1 MQAPP
6 QLKLPFAIHAPGRR
20 RVQMKF
26 SIHIA
31 LVPPCHGARWQ
42 CELKLAIALVSH
54 QSRMQMEVSNL
65 DAACIF
71 VKMGVICNVSQTTGS
86 TFAFFSFVNY
96 NFKEHEMVLTMG
108 CSTDET
114 ILLMRGLLGEDT
126 RNNFVGHLY
135 QALQRNSIETYKD
148 DEKIDKGE
156 RINDQLLKSIE
167 DSNPP
172 SPKTHW
178 VSKRTPFADTQEE
191 AAENGRGFE
200 KAQNLPGWVVE
211 GPANGDESKL
221 IQMIVDAI
229 FIKKYSTLSNADE
242 KLVGMETRISDVLS
256 SLKIGTED
264 VRMIGIKGM
273 GGGGKTTLARAVYDQ
288 ISNQFRR
295 KKAW

>member
-71 VKMGVICNVSQTTGS
+71 VKLGS
-86 TFAFFSFVNY
+86 
-96 NFKEHEMVLTMG
+96 K
-108 CSTDET
+108 
-114 ILLMRGLLGEDT
+114 GEDT

-200 KAQNLPGWVVE
+200 KAQNLPG
-211 GPANGDESKL
+211 DESKL
-221 IQMIVDAI
+221 IQMIVDDI
-229 FIKKYSTLSNADE
+229 FIKKYSTLTNTDE

-256 SLKIGTED
+256 LLEIGTKD
-264 VRMIGIKGM
+264 VRMIGIKGI
-273 GGGGKTTLARAVYDQ
+273 GGGGKTTLARAVYDK
-288 ISNQFRR
+288 ISNHFEG
-295 KKAW
+295 KKLGEC